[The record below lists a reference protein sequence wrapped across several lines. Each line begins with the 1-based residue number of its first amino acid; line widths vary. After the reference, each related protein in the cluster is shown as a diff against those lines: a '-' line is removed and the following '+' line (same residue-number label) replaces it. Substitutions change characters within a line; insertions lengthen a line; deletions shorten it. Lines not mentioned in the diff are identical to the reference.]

1 MAGKMPAPQE
11 QLWGG
16 QESPP
21 RAVVEWAGKPAQTQ
35 WQARCLPHK
44 SSCGVGR
51 KARPDT
57 MAGKMPAPQEEKT
70 GSPMDEFGN
79 TVRLRRRQEGLSQQE
94 LAEKVGIS
102 RNYLSQIERGQ
113 ATNLSWQVMEK
124 LTSVLG
130 LKGDA
135 TGIIEEMADIPPSLA
150 EFATA
155 AGLPPDDVQML
166 ARLKY
171 RGQQP
176 TTPEKWELLYNVI
189 KMTVGK

>member
-1 MAGKMPAPQE
+1 M
-11 QLWGG
+11 
-16 QESPP
+16 
-21 RAVVEWAGKPAQTQ
+21 
-35 WQARCLPHK
+35 
-44 SSCGVGR
+44 
-51 KARPDT
+51 D
-57 MAGKMPAPQEEKT
+57 
-70 GSPMDEFGN
+70 DEFGK

-94 LAEKVGIS
+94 LADKVGIS

-113 ATNLSWQVMEK
+113 ATNLSWQVMEN

-130 LKGDA
+130 LKGA
-135 TGIIEEMADIPPSLA
+135 PTGIIEEMGDIPPSLA
-150 EFATA
+150 EFAAA

>member
-1 MAGKMPAPQE
+1 MAGEVPAPQE

-16 QESPP
+16 HP
-21 RAVVEWAGKPAQTQ
+21 
-35 WQARCLPHK
+35 
-44 SSCGVGR
+44 
-51 KARPDT
+51 ARPDT
-57 MAGKMPAPQEEKT
+57 MAGKMPAPQEEKID
-70 GSPMDEFGN
+70 SPMDDEFGK

-94 LAEKVGIS
+94 LADKVGIS

-113 ATNLSWQVMEK
+113 ATNLSWQVMEN

-130 LKGDA
+130 LKGA
-135 TGIIEEMADIPPSLA
+135 PTGIIEEMGEIPPSLA
-150 EFATA
+150 EFAAA

-166 ARLKY
+166 ARLKF